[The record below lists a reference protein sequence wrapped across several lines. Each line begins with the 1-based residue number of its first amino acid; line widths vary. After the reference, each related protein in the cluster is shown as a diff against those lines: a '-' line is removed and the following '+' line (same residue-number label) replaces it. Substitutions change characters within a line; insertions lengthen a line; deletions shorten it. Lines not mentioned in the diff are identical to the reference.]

1 VTLSNADRAEYGAIV
16 VDPAQSEVIAAA
28 HLRNLAR
35 NAIVHNGVLDTGVQL
50 ISKPFTLE
58 QLALKIREVLDT

>member
-35 NAIVHNGVLDTGVQL
+35 NGSRECVLLPRPLLNGAVGVED
-50 ISKPFTLE
+50 FT
-58 QLALKIREVLDT
+58 